1 MRLTS
6 KAFELVA
13 LMMKKRFELDKIGGE
28 KQEAADDDDGAGL
41 TGINSAGK

>member
-13 LMMKKRFELDKIGGE
+13 LMLKKRFELDKIGGE
-28 KQEAADDDDGAGL
+28 KQEAADDDGAGL